1 MLALFEVLSF
11 KGWLDVRDVL
21 ISQVGPVTWSLFLF
35 NCNFFLHF
43 SSYLFLGDS
52 FQVHAIYIHV
62 YIFLG
67 CMIGLTLFVG
77 VVIANYSE
85 NKGTALLTVDQRRW
99 CDLKK
104 RLKIAQPL
112 HLPPRPDG
120 RKFRA
125 FVYDITQNIIFKR
138 CIAVVVL
145 VNSLLLSVTVR
156 NILITLKT
164 FLRIEFHC

>member
-1 MLALFEVLSF
+1 MHCIIF
-11 KGWLDVRDVL
+11 
-21 ISQVGPVTWSLFLF
+21 
-35 NCNFFLHF
+35 C
-43 SSYLFLGDS
+43 SY
-52 FQVHAIYIHV
+52 FQIHAVYIHI

-125 FVYDITQNIIFKR
+125 FTYDITQNIIFKR
-138 CIAVVVL
+138 IIAVVVL
-145 VNSLLLSVTVR
+145 INSMLLSITV
-156 NILITLKT
+156 I
-164 FLRIEFHC
+164 

>member
-21 ISQVGPVTWSLFLF
+21 INAVGPVCVEYTPS
-35 NCNFFLHF
+35 NFRSIKQIYILV
-43 SSYLFLGDS
+43 SKI
-52 FQVHAIYIHV
+52 HAIYIHV

-145 VNSLLLSVTVR
+145 INSMLLSITVR
-156 NILITLKT
+156 ILVY
-164 FLRIEFHC
+164 FLLIIRRLIFIFNSML